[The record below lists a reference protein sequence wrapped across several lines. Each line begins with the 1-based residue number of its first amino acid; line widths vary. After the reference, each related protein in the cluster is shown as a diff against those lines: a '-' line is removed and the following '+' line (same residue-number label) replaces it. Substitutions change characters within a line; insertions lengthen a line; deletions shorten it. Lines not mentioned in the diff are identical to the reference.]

1 MIEALFA
8 SAVILLILLGG
19 LTVDAIYQRF
29 ARRNPGLGPF
39 RSEGGGGGGGCRCS
53 GGRCGVGD

>member
-1 MIEALFA
+1 VIEALFA

-19 LTVDAIYQRF
+19 LTVDALYQRF

-39 RSEGGGGGGGCRCS
+39 RGEGGCGGGCRCS
-53 GGRCGVGD
+53 GRSCRIGD

>member
-8 SAVILLILLGG
+8 SAAILVILLGG
-19 LTVDAIYQRF
+19 LTVDAVYQRF

-39 RSEGGGGGGGCRCS
+39 RSEGGCGGGCRCS
-53 GGRCGVGD
+53 GRSCRIED